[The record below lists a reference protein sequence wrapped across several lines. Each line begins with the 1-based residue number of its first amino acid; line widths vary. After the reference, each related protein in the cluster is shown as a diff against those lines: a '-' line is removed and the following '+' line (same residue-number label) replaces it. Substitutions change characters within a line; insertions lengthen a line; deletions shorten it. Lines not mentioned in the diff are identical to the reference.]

1 MVPPER
7 DYTWKQGCLNGGFCQ
22 VPSELQT
29 GVDHCPREPAEE
41 AVAGA
46 WQQQR
51 HKWNPPDPGWV
62 KMNVGVFST
71 TSGVASIRVII
82 RNHIGAV
89 RLSAWQVISDAS
101 NAEEVEALAC
111 KEGITLAAEWIQ
123 TPAVLDLIVQRST
136 SSLATVR

>member
-1 MVPPER
+1 
-7 DYTWKQGCLNGGFCQ
+7 
-22 VPSELQT
+22 
-29 GVDHCPREPAEE
+29 
-41 AVAGA
+41 
-46 WQQQR
+46 
-51 HKWNPPDPGWV
+51 
-62 KMNVGVFST
+62 MNVGVFST
-71 TSGVASIRVII
+71 TSGVASIGVII

-111 KEGITLAAEWIQ
+111 KEEGITLAAEWIQ

>member
-1 MVPPER
+1 
-7 DYTWKQGCLNGGFCQ
+7 
-22 VPSELQT
+22 
-29 GVDHCPREPAEE
+29 
-41 AVAGA
+41 
-46 WQQQR
+46 
-51 HKWNPPDPGWV
+51 
-62 KMNVGVFST
+62 MNVGVFST